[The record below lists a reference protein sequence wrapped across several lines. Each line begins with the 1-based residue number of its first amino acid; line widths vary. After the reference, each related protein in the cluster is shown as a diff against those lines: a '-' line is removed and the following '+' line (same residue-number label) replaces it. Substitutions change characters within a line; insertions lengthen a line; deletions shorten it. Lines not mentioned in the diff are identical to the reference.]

1 MKVLEHLQQ
10 KPDATIDDILLVIQQ
25 REQTVQFVNKPTE
38 PNETISFVRNGI
50 QRNKST
56 GNGKKVPDRQNYARD
71 CSKCGTKHEPRSCPA
86 FGKICNSRKKPNHY
100 AKMCRRKTYPTNF
113 VAGDTKDKRNSE
125 SASECS
131 YFIGYS
137 DYIKNGT
144 MENIQL
150 FGREVPMLRDT
161 GASLT
166 LISTKI
172 WDQLGRPELKEMTTG
187 VETYDNHKMK
197 YLGALFANV
206 IYGNKP
212 LKIKIAVVESD
223 RSFGLLGRDILNRCI
238 DKVDRCFNAVNE
250 KTLPTVKGAIASIKL
265 KSNAKPMFCPARK
278 VPLPLEKKVNQ
289 TIDEL
294 LSLGILEPVEAG
306 GVENCSPVVWVKK
319 GDKLRMCAD
328 YKVHVNDKI
337 NTEAYPLPCIETIF
351 SKVSGAKYFAKID
364 LSNAY
369 WQIPL
374 DKKSQEV
381 CTVNTTRGLFRVT
394 RLQQGLKNAAAIFQ
408 QSIEK
413 VLKGL
418 PGCVAYQDDILLYGV
433 TEAELKKR
441 YNAVKERLAGKNF
454 TVNEE
459 KCVSFSTTLSFLGYE
474 ISSDGVKPDPK
485 HIEKLLQLQPPKDV
499 KEVEAFIGLIN
510 YFGRMIPNYAAK
522 TQCINELRQKDKQFN
537 WTDECQKAFQSLVDE
552 LTNKPLVQP
561 YSLDNEVTLTT
572 DASEKTIGGVLT
584 QNGHPVIY
592 ISRNL
597 SKSEQKYSNI
607 EREGLAVVFAVTRLK
622 QYLLGRKFTLRTD
635 HKPLQYIFNP
645 NSQIPKVV
653 SARLAR
659 WAITL
664 MAYDYEVQYT
674 PGQEIGHADAMSRL
688 RFKDDENDLVAV
700 AMATFEKP
708 VIDINVLQ
716 KELRS
721 NDFTQR
727 VMGRIRKGNW
737 RNCTKMENSFA
748 KISDAL
754 TIQNDLIYN
763 GSRVF
768 IPVAYR
774 KQVIEKLHD
783 VHQGVNALKCIVK
796 NVAWWPLMDNDIE
809 QFVKNCPEC
818 NQHRP
823 RLNDSTDKW
832 NECAPWERLH
842 MDWLY
847 DAEYGN
853 ILVIAD
859 AGSGWLE
866 AFPCTDR
873 STRNVVRCLRT
884 CFSRFG
890 IPFTVVSDNG
900 KEFISK
906 DLKDWLTAQGCY
918 KTDTPL
924 YSPRSNGLAERAVQ
938 TMKRSLK
945 FYNKTL
951 VVHCLHILIKF
962 CSVTEILQMLEEVR
976 LPNCCLDE
984 VCETLFSV
992 FMMLVRKSSTNR
1004 PSTMNPG
1011 S

>member
-1 MKVLEHLQQ
+1 MQTTEKKLLNLHEPEDALAWIDAFKARCRAEKKTDVDANGSNPADYQITDQFIFRCGVESLKKVKSLVAPTKLETMPFKDIATVLENYLQPRKRLVIAEQTKFVAITQKNGESSGDFLARLREAARFCEFANLKTVADPEAYMIRLRFIAGIQNSEHKMKVLEHLQQ

-86 FGKICNSRKKPNHY
+86 FGKICNSCKKPNHY

-113 VAGDTKDKRNSE
+113 VAGDTNDKRNSE

-522 TQCINELRQKDKQFN
+522 TQCINELRQKDKQFK

-716 KELRS
+716 KNSGQMNSRKELWEE
-721 NDFTQR
+721 FKKAIGET
-727 VMGRIRKGNW
+727 VRKW
-737 RNCTKMENSFA
+737 
-748 KISDAL
+748 
-754 TIQNDLIYN
+754 
-763 GSRVF
+763 
-768 IPVAYR
+768 
-774 KQVIEKLHD
+774 
-783 VHQGVNALKCIVK
+783 
-796 NVAWWPLMDNDIE
+796 
-809 QFVKNCPEC
+809 
-818 NQHRP
+818 
-823 RLNDSTDKW
+823 
-832 NECAPWERLH
+832 
-842 MDWLY
+842 
-847 DAEYGN
+847 
-853 ILVIAD
+853 
-859 AGSGWLE
+859 
-866 AFPCTDR
+866 
-873 STRNVVRCLRT
+873 
-884 CFSRFG
+884 
-890 IPFTVVSDNG
+890 
-900 KEFISK
+900 
-906 DLKDWLTAQGCY
+906 
-918 KTDTPL
+918 
-924 YSPRSNGLAERAVQ
+924 
-938 TMKRSLK
+938 
-945 FYNKTL
+945 KTL
-951 VVHCLHILIKF
+951 
-962 CSVTEILQMLEEVR
+962 LQKYPML
-976 LPNCCLDE
+976 
-984 VCETLFSV
+984 
-992 FMMLVRKSSTNR
+992 
-1004 PSTMNPG
+1004 
-1011 S
+1011 